1 MYNTELTNFI
11 MVNTLSPQKQQY
23 VRSRIHTASLL
34 MRNFS
39 LGQDR
44 YARQYWMLPELG
56 GIIVEGVETSLHGN
70 LQSDLRAD
78 EGEAYLHGN
87 LQSDLRA
94 DEGEAYLHGKLQSD
108 LRVDEGEI
116 CLHGNLQSDLRAD
129 EGEACLQGN
138 IQSDSSMDEGVAN
151 DSRMIDIEND
161 SDETGMEEQ
170 PMEMES
176 GEFVVREENQLSF
189 ERGREQVEPEL
200 QGRVEREADKQVEPE
215 LRGRVEREAD
225 KQVEPELRGRVER
238 EADKQVEPELQGR
251 VEREADKQVEPELQG
266 RVEREADKQVEPEL
280 RGRVERE
287 ADKQVEP
294 ELRGRVEREADKQV
308 EPELIESQTSDHPN
322 ELPFASF
329 NSLNQSGRTPLPW
342 QPSPVREEAG
352 NIIGVDNV
360 EHNVCTLATV
370 DTTCGSQKQ
379 GDATS
384 SGVTMSDSQQ
394 LPHDSNDSVM
404 PSQGNNDNSAAA
416 VHVQHWFSL
425 LPREPCESIP
435 QVVSSQQQDAA
446 AVTQQYVMGGQYAYV
461 TPSVMNQ
468 PIVQQ
473 MGVGYALVGNTLVPQ
488 QYINVNSTQQQVQ
501 YVVSDQQ
508 GVQYVIQQPQPQG
521 VQYISLGGN
530 QVAVLP
536 SDGGGNQHVILAQDP
551 GGGSQHVLLAQD
563 PASDSGGSQHVILAQ
578 DPASDGGGSQHVI
591 LAQDPMLQVVRDEG
605 LNAET
610 GEGTKEATPEIE
622 PNSPRTEDSQ
632 QEDVLF
638 TEPTPHDEA
647 LAAVGREAVA
657 SALALHFP
665 IIKCNESTA
674 DTCAPKLSSHTDIS
688 ESQTVANPSQ
698 VRMW

>member
-1 MYNTELTNFI
+1 
-11 MVNTLSPQKQQY
+11 
-23 VRSRIHTASLL
+23 
-34 MRNFS
+34 
-39 LGQDR
+39 
-44 YARQYWMLPELG
+44 MLPELG

-116 CLHGNLQSDLRAD
+116 CLHGNFQSDLRAD

-238 EADKQVEPELQGR
+238 EADKQVEPELKGR

-280 RGRVERE
+280 QGRVERE

-342 QPSPVREEAG
+342 QPSPVQEEAG

-360 EHNVCTLATV
+360 EHNGCTLATV

-563 PASDSGGSQHVILAQ
+563 PASDGGGSQHVLLAQDPASDGGGSQHVLLAQDPASDGGGSQHVLLAQDPASDGGGSQHVLLAQ